1 MNDQLKTQLQGL
13 TRDRKKLATVV
24 LLLAV
29 MLLMWG
35 RLLLKH
41 VPQTAVAK
49 PPTAVASAGADGR
62 GARGDQQPGVRRVVQ
77 VDLSTQLARD
87 LFAVNWDFYPQATG
101 GSDPN
106 QSSGTEK
113 SGPGAVD
120 DSRGEDA
127 VRRAAD
133 GLQLQTT
140 ILGANPRAV
149 INGQVLKPGQT
160 ISGMTLLKVLPR
172 QVILEMQGQQV
183 KLEM

>member
-1 MNDQLKTQLQGL
+1 MTDQLKTQLQGL
-13 TRDRKKLATVV
+13 TKDRKKLATVA

-41 VPQTAVAK
+41 VPQTAVAN
-49 PPTAVASAGADGR
+49 PSLVVASAGTAGQTS
-62 GARGDQQPGVRRVVQ
+62 RGDHQPGLRRVVQ

-87 LFAVNWDFYPQATG
+87 MFAVNWEFYPQGTT

-113 SGPGAVD
+113 SGPEAVD

-127 VRRAAD
+127 LRRAAD

-149 INGQVLKPGQT
+149 ISGQVLKPGQK